1 MKLNI
6 RLFTT
11 ILAISLIIG
20 NCAFADTK
28 IAVVDVPALV
38 ASSPQVKALKEEQAK
53 KLQDLEKWLEIVNAD
68 IAKQSTEENK
78 KKLNDKYSADL
89 IKRKENIAK
98 EYKKKLENIDAS
110 ITATINAEA
119 KARGYNVVLTK
130 STVLYGG
137 VDITE
142 SLKKVVK

>member
-1 MKLNI
+1 MKLNTK
-6 RLFTT
+6 LFTT
-11 ILAISLIIG
+11 LFVASLMSV
-20 NCAFADTK
+20 NLAFADTK
-28 IAVVDVPALV
+28 IAIVDVPALV
-38 ASSPQVKALKEEQAK
+38 ASSQQVKALKDEQTK

-78 KKLNDKYSADL
+78 KKLSDKYNADL

-110 ITATINAEA
+110 ITATINSEA
-119 KARGYNVVLTK
+119 KARGYSMVLIK

-137 VDITE
+137 DDITE
-142 SLKKVVK
+142 SLKKVIK